1 MRILLAALLTLC
13 GLLFVVPDATAQ
25 VTSKAYAP
33 ENLSQLSVPD
43 RIRVIELEYSE
54 QSRGRRIPDDQ
65 LQFYLDQIRQSRW
78 DFSRIKSDIATSL
91 RGNAGGGGGSGGG
104 WGGGGWQPSPGEREV
119 TCESK
124 DSRYIECA
132 TGFRGDARL
141 QRQLSSTRCT
151 EGSTWGSRP
160 GQIWVR
166 NGCRGVFVEDDRY
179 TPPPVGAGVTV
190 TCESRDGRYRECRTP
205 IAATARL
212 SQTLSSTPCVE
223 GRSWGRV
230 AGAIWVNNGCR
241 ARFVQGQNWGGGGGG
256 GGGNTGYNV
265 SCSSDDGRYKTC
277 AWSGRMGRPVLI
289 EQQSNTACIEGR
301 TWGYDPREGLW
312 VDRGCRGRFGSR

>member
-1 MRILLAALLTLC
+1 MRILLAAVLTLC
-13 GLLFVVPDATAQ
+13 GLIFVVPDAAAQ
-25 VTSKAYAP
+25 VAAPKAYAP
-33 ENLSQLSVPD
+33 EDLSQLSVPD

-91 RGNAGGGGGSGGG
+91 RGNAGGGSGGG
-104 WGGGGWQPSPGEREV
+104 WGGGGWQPSPGERQV
-119 TCESK
+119 TCESR

-141 QRQLSSTRCT
+141 ERQLSSTRCT

-179 TPPPVGAGVTV
+179 TPPPVGAGVSI
-190 TCESRDGRYRECRTP
+190 TCESRDGRYRECRTA
-205 IAATARL
+205 IAANARL
-212 SQTLSSTPCVE
+212 AQTLSSTACVE
-223 GRSWGRV
+223 GRTWGRV
-230 AGAIWVNNGCR
+230 PGAIWVNNGCR
-241 ARFVQGQNWGGGGGG
+241 GRFEQGSNWGGGGSG
-256 GGGNTGYNV
+256 GGGNGAYNV
-265 SCSSDDGRYKTC
+265 TCSSDDGRYKTC
-277 AWSGRMGRPVLI
+277 AWSGRMGSPVLI
-289 EQQSNTACIEGR
+289 EQLSNTACIEGR
-301 TWGYDPREGLW
+301 TWGFDRREGLW

>member
-1 MRILLAALLTLC
+1 MRVLLAALLSLSALILVATD
-13 GLLFVVPDATAQ
+13 VVAQ
-25 VTSKAYAP
+25 PAPKAYAP
-33 ENLSQLSVPD
+33 EDLGSLSVPD

-65 LQFYLDQIRQSRW
+65 LQFYLDQIRTSRW
-78 DFSRIKSDIATSL
+78 SFSQIKSDIATSL
-91 RGNAGGGGGSGGG
+91 RGGGGGGGGG

-119 TCESK
+119 TCESR
-124 DSRYIECA
+124 DSRYVECA

-151 EGSTWGSRP
+151 EGTSWGSRP

-179 TPPPVGAGVTV
+179 SPPPIGGGASI

-212 SQTLSSTPCVE
+212 VQQMSSTPCTE
-223 GRSWGRV
+223 GRTWGRV

-241 ARFVQGQNWGGGGGG
+241 GRFEQGPNWGGGPGAPGSD
-256 GGGNTGYNV
+256 YNV
-265 SCSSDDGRYKTC
+265 TCSSDDGRYKTC
-277 AWSGRMGRPVLI
+277 AWSFRVGRPVLI
-289 EQQSNTACIEGR
+289 EQLSNTACIEGR
-301 TWGYDPREGLW
+301 TWGYDRREGLW